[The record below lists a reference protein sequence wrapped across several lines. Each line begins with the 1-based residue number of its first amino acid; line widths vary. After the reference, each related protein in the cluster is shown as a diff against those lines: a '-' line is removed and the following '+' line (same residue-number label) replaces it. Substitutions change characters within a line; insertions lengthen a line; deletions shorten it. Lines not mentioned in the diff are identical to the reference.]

1 MEEKN
6 KIQNDLNEI
15 NKLQGEKKK
24 MINYYDNMINSR
36 TKEVDHLKQYLN
48 SIENDLKDK
57 LEQYKNFN
65 EQLNKEIFIKN
76 KNEKENN
83 KTSQIQE
90 MNENLIKES
99 QIDKDKNEII
109 SDSEINLKE
118 NNDKI
123 KNGSNEKN
131 NEETIAELKNELK
144 IKNQEINKLQE
155 ENKKSKENI
164 LKCILKEEYDKKLN
178 ELTDNEIINK
188 ISENIN
194 NKIKNL
200 EGKYEEEY
208 KIKIKEIIDK
218 TNNILLTSTPENL
231 PRAPGIRTSLQ
242 NQNVLLNNNNDNIQD
257 YLYSNS
263 IEDNNNVKPIYSYKC
278 INKDKLIS
286 NIKEE
291 TDETEI
297 KIELKNNGT
306 LTWNEDTKLKMVEPS
321 DIKIDDIILKQQ
333 NPEEVNTYTISF
345 KKLKNLQ
352 AKEYQ
357 TCLGFYSEG
366 KNFGDKIV
374 IKINILNETEFNE
387 LEEK

>member
-1 MEEKN
+1 
-6 KIQNDLNEI
+6 
-15 NKLQGEKKK
+15 
-24 MINYYDNMINSR
+24 MINSR

-65 EQLNKEIFIKN
+65 EQLNKEIYIKS

-131 NEETIAELKNELK
+131 NEETIAELKNKLK

-218 TNNILLTSTPENL
+218 TNNILLTLTPENL

-263 IEDNNNVKPIYSYKC
+263 IEDNNNVKPIYSYEC

-345 KKLKNLQ
+345 NKLKNLQ

>member
-1 MEEKN
+1 
-6 KIQNDLNEI
+6 
-15 NKLQGEKKK
+15 
-24 MINYYDNMINSR
+24 MINSR

-65 EQLNKEIFIKN
+65 EQLNKEIYIKS

-99 QIDKDKNEII
+99 QIGKDKNEII

-242 NQNVLLNNNNDNIQD
+242 NQNALLNNYNDNIQD

-263 IEDNNNVKPIYSYKC
+263 IEDNNNVKPIYSYEC